1 MNILIVGGGK
11 VGANLASVLSA
22 QGHQVTIIEMNTA
35 VFTKLQRTL
44 PQATIVLGDG
54 CNPLLLREAT
64 IESMDAAV
72 AVTGDDED
80 NLVVAKLA
88 KHEYGVAKVVA
99 RVNNL
104 KNEWLFT
111 PRMGV
116 DIAVSHSTMLA
127 RVIHEELSMGDLVPL
142 LKLNGGQI
150 SLAEVTVTPQSHAI
164 GSRVDQLKLPDEC
177 VLATLLRNGQILLPR
192 GQVQLQ
198 AGDKII
204 ALVRTEQQGELVRI
218 FG

>member
-11 VGANLASVLSA
+11 VGANLTSVLST
-22 QGHQVTIIEMNTA
+22 QGHQVTIIEMNST
-35 VFTKLQRTL
+35 VFTKLQRML

-54 CNPLLLREAT
+54 CNPLLLREAA
-64 IESMDAAV
+64 IETMDAAV

-88 KHEYGVAKVVA
+88 KHEYSVAKVVA

-116 DIAVSHSTMLA
+116 DIAVSHATMLA

-150 SLAEVTVTPQSHAI
+150 SLAEVTVTPLSHAI
-164 GSRVDQLKLPDEC
+164 GSRVDQLKLPEEC
-177 VLATLLRNGQILLPR
+177 VLATLLRNGQILIPR
-192 GQVQLQ
+192 GQLQLQ

-204 ALVRTEQQGELVRI
+204 ALVRTEQQAELVRI